1 MRLTDCFMELVAY
14 VAYFLRTAATKQP
27 PFDQVKVDI
36 QRLMSESEDRFRQ
49 GSFSQE
55 DYDLARF
62 AICAWVDEAIL
73 SSLWN
78 EKGRW
83 QGEQLQRL
91 YYQTADAGEI
101 FFERLNAIGLH
112 QRDVREIYYLCL
124 AMGFMG
130 RYCHEGDDYLLG
142 QVKTS
147 NLKLLTGSSVGLSSL
162 DRTEL
167 FPEGYPVDTGEADAQ
182 KGKFRL
188 SGFTLLCLGAPIGL
202 FIVLFIIYHFILSN
216 VGETILKG

>member
-55 DYDLARF
+55 DYDLARY

-78 EKGRW
+78 EKSRW

-91 YYQTADAGEI
+91 YYQTTDAGEI
-101 FFERLNAIGLH
+101 FFERLNTIGPH
-112 QRDVREIYYLCL
+112 QRDVREVYYLCL

-147 NLKLLTGSSVGLSSL
+147 NLKLLTGSSVGLPSL

-167 FPEGYPVDTGEADAQ
+167 FPEGYPVDAGDVVPQ
-182 KGKFRL
+182 GRKVRF

-202 FIVLFIIYHFILSN
+202 FVVLFIIYHFILSN